1 MLCLDCL
8 DEEINRYYDNEL
20 SENELFAIEAR
31 MCKSE
36 YTKEY
41 IDKKFTEFSAITR
54 SITSVKKCLYESA
67 EEVVLNLYKKL

>member
-31 MCKSE
+31 MYKSE

-54 SITSVKKCLYESA
+54 SITSVKKYLYESA